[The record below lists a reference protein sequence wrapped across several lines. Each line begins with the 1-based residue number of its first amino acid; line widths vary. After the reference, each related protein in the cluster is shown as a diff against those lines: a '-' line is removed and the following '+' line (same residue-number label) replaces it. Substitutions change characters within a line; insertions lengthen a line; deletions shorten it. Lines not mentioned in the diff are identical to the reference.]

1 MAHPTDHYETF
12 HNLNN
17 KPRHKLNMSPST
29 MNKTPATLASAAI
42 ASIATISNVRI
53 KPNGNKFPDVDAN
66 SHAYILIS
74 NFIRENP
81 TWAISSAYDY
91 CLKYYKEFGATKEI
105 FAAALHA
112 YIMSKD

>member
-1 MAHPTDHYETF
+1 MAHPCDHYETF
-12 HNLNN
+12 YNLNN
-17 KPRHKLNMSPST
+17 KPRSKLSMSPST
-29 MNKTPATLASAAI
+29 MNKTPATSP
-42 ASIATISNVRI
+42 ATISNVRI

-81 TWAISSAYDY
+81 TWAIQAAYDY
-91 CLKYYKEFGATKEI
+91 CLKYYREFGATKEI

>member
-12 HNLNN
+12 RNLNN

-29 MNKTPATLASAAI
+29 MNKTPATP
-42 ASIATISNVRI
+42 ATISNVRI
-53 KPNGNKFPDVDAN
+53 KPNGNKFPDVDVN

-74 NFIRENP
+74 NFIRENT

-91 CLKYYKEFGATKEI
+91 CLKYYREFGATKEI
-105 FAAALHA
+105 FASALHA

>member
-12 HNLNN
+12 RDMNS
-17 KPRHKLNMSPST
+17 KPRHKLAMSPST
-29 MNKTPATLASAAI
+29 MNPKSPHL
-42 ASIATISNVRI
+42 TIVSVEDRA
-53 KPNGNKFPDVDAN
+53 F
-66 SHAYILIS
+66 ILIS

-81 TWAISSAYDY
+81 TWAIQSAYDY
-91 CLKYYKEFGATKEI
+91 CLKYYREFGATKEI

>member
-12 HNLNN
+12 RNLNN
-17 KPRHKLNMSPST
+17 KPRHKLSMSPST
-29 MNKTPATLASAAI
+29 MNPKSPQKSSLDYVSQEQIDRAFPAP
-42 ASIATISNVRI
+42 I
-53 KPNGNKFPDVDAN
+53 KD

-81 TWAISSAYDY
+81 TWAIQSAYDY
-91 CLKYYKEFGATKEI
+91 CLKYYREFGATKAI

>member
-1 MAHPTDHYETF
+1 MVHPTDHYETF
-12 HNLNN
+12 RNLNN
-17 KPRHKLNMSPST
+17 KPRHKLNVSPST
-29 MNKTPATLASAAI
+29 MNPKSQ
-42 ASIATISNVRI
+42 SIKLSGKSVEVPT
-53 KPNGNKFPDVDAN
+53 G

-91 CLKYYKEFGATKEI
+91 CLKYYREFGASKEI